1 MLKMLKYSSQIKVTP
16 YLYKELK
23 LAAKLKL
30 KGFSSTEIKDKS
42 IKENIFSMK
51 TEQRKR
57 EFASTVTRRLDSLD
71 DYLLDKVV
79 NSDLETSK
87 QIALYSILKTDLLF
101 FEFMKEVYKDKIL
114 LKDYKLTDKDFN
126 TFFQRKS
133 EQSER
138 VASWS
143 EYNFNSLKGVYKRI
157 LLQAGFIDRQGVEVN
172 IIPPVMKK
180 ELVEYLLEKG
190 DRVYLEAML
199 GEIQ

>member
-1 MLKMLKYSSQIKVTP
+1 MLKYSSQIKVTP